1 MTRAASDAWAD
12 PGTSRLAAPAGAAVA
27 TAWANTAPEA
37 GYNAGTP
44 PAPMGSSLRLGRFAG
59 IDVFV
64 HWTFALLIAYVV
76 GIVLAA
82 DRPLAD
88 AVGVVLLVLATFACV
103 VFHEYGHAL
112 TARRFG
118 VPTKDITLYP
128 IGGVARLQRIPEA
141 PPQELAV
148 AIAGPLVNVAIAAVI
163 AVVLVASGVGIG
175 PPQSLLDPDAAFWS
189 NILWINVILVV
200 FNLIPA
206 FPMDGGRVLRALL
219 ATRLPYVRATKIAA
233 GVGQAMA
240 IGFAIWG
247 VMGGGILLLVIA
259 FFVFIGAQQ
268 EAAATTMR
276 TAIRGIPVSQAML
289 TQFTTLGPG
298 STLRE
303 AVEHLMAGSEQEF
316 AVLGVDGRVMGVLTR
331 KNLAAALAQAGPDA
345 RVVEVMSPA
354 CPAADANEMLASVL
368 ERMQTDDCALLPV
381 ERNGRLVGV
390 LSMENVTE
398 LLMLSEAMQKRTG
411 RRAVTEVL
419 SPRDPAGPGGTR
431 GPLAPEAG

>member
-1 MTRAASDAWAD
+1 
-12 PGTSRLAAPAGAAVA
+12 
-27 TAWANTAPEA
+27 
-37 GYNAGTP
+37 
-44 PAPMGSSLRLGRFAG
+44 MGSSLRLGRFAG

-64 HWTFALLIAYVV
+64 HWTFALLLAYVV
-76 GIVLAA
+76 GVVLAA

-88 AVGVVLLVLATFACV
+88 AVGVVLLVLATFGCV
-103 VFHEYGHAL
+103 VLHEYGHAL

-148 AIAGPLVNVAIAAVI
+148 AIAGPLVNVVIAAVI
-163 AVVLVASGVGIG
+163 AVALVVSGAGIE
-175 PPQSLLDPDAAFWS
+175 PPTSLLDPDSAFWS
-189 NILWINVILVV
+189 MLLWINVVLVV

-233 GVGQAMA
+233 GVGQALA

-298 STLRE
+298 SSLRE

-331 KNLAAALAQAGPDA
+331 KRLAGALAETGPEG
-345 RVVEVMSPA
+345 RVVDVMQPA
-354 CPAADANEMLASVL
+354 CPPADANEMLDAAL
-368 ERMQTDDCALLPV
+368 ERMQADECALLPV
-381 ERNGRLVGV
+381 ERNGRLVGM
-390 LSMENVTE
+390 LSMENVAE
-398 LLMLSEAMQKRTG
+398 LLMLSEAMEKRTG
-411 RRAVTEVL
+411 SRAIDEVL
-419 SPRDPAGPGGTR
+419 SPRSPAADGP
-431 GPLAPEAG
+431 PLAPEAG